1 MYMEIPY
8 FHIRTGVSG
17 SFTCNNGKR
26 SHIRYGVKH
35 TKSSCLKDTKEEY
48 KTDLT
53 ARIYKTNILV
63 TQRPLSNNKDGT
75 FNRKIYG

>member
-8 FHIRTGVSG
+8 FHISIGVSG
-17 SFTCNNGKR
+17 SFTCNNSKR
-26 SHIRYGVKH
+26 SHIRYDVKH

-53 ARIYKTNILV
+53 A
-63 TQRPLSNNKDGT
+63 
-75 FNRKIYG
+75 KI